1 MRIVFIGAVYFSKIM
16 LETIIEK
23 GAQVVGVVTKNES
36 SFNSDFSDLS
46 IIAKENGIPYF
57 YVHDINEQ
65 SSLLWIKQMTPDIIF
80 CFGWSSL
87 IKKDLLNIPPM
98 GVVGFHPTL
107 LPSNRGRHPLIW
119 AKVIGLKKS
128 GTSFF
133 FMDEGADTGDLLD
146 QKEFDILFEDDAAS
160 LYNKMTD
167 NAIHQVEYF
176 LPKLQENK
184 YPRIKQVGLGNTWR
198 KRVASDGLI
207 DFRMNSKTICNLIRG
222 LTKPYVGAHCV
233 YKGEEIKVWESE
245 VSFTDQINSEPGKVL
260 DLISENIIVKTSDG
274 AISLTRHDF
283 LTLPK
288 IGTYIK

>member
-1 MRIVFIGAVYFSKIM
+1 MRIVFIGSVYFSKII
-16 LETIIEK
+16 LEAIILK

-46 IIAKENGIPYF
+46 IIAKENSIPYL

-65 SSLLWIKQMTPDIIF
+65 SSLLWIKQLTPDIIF

-119 AKVIGLKKS
+119 AKVLGLEKS

-160 LYNKMTD
+160 LYNKMIT
-167 NAIHQVEYF
+167 NAVCQVESF
-176 LPKLQENK
+176 LPKLQQKK
-184 YPRIKQVGLGNTWR
+184 YPRIKQTGLGNTWR
-198 KRVASDGLI
+198 KREASDGLI

-222 LTKPYVGAHCV
+222 LTKPYAGAHCV

-260 DLISENIIVKTSDG
+260 DLINENIIVKTADG
-274 AISLTRHDF
+274 AIVLTGHHF

-288 IGTYIK
+288 VGTYIK